1 MSGVVLLKTRQL
13 SPSNPLDRGDV
24 EGELGELHDPIRR
37 ITPWSI
43 LSPRRGSGTVKLIAR
58 DFKEKRGSVVEC
70 PMLSNRNFQIL
81 LKVFCYCRIMIIRS
95 PIGGGVCRKT
105 FIIVRIVQRIRAR
118 PTSAFKFGF
127 DIELEDDRSHDNLN
141 NVLLLS
147 SVC

>member
-1 MSGVVLLKTRQL
+1 VSGVVLKTRQL

-43 LSPRRGSGTVKLIAR
+43 LSPRRGSGTVKLITR

-147 SVC
+147 SVG